1 MEPKEEEEEEEEED
15 EEETKIKNVEQG
27 NDRIIGMKQS
37 TYDDKISKIIPNVI
51 KCTLVRTHLGIILAA
66 GP

>member
-1 MEPKEEEEEEEEED
+1 MKETD
-15 EEETKIKNVEQG
+15 
-27 NDRIIGMKQS
+27 
-37 TYDDKISKIIPNVI
+37 YDDRISKIIPNVI

>member
-1 MEPKEEEEEEEEED
+1 MEPRQKTEEED
-15 EEETKIKNVEQG
+15 EEETKIRNVGQG